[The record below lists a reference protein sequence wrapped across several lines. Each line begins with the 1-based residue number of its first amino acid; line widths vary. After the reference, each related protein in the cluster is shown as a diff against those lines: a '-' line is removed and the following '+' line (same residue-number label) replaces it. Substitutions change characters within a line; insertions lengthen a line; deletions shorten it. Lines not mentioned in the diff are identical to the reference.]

1 MSEDAEAAFAAVADE
16 LRVRILREL
25 WDADGPLSFSEL
37 RERVGV
43 RDSGRFNYHLGE
55 LRGRFV
61 EKDGDAGGYDLRFA
75 GRKLVGGLHSGAY
88 TEAAEPVGPQPV
100 DGSCVVCGGDLQ
112 AVYEDEHGTV
122 ECTDCGVSVIQ
133 TEVPPAFVDGRE
145 DDLAAAV
152 DGYVRTTLRSFLDGF
167 CPTCSGPT
175 GGRLTDAGEVG
186 PLADRDRLGPLAA
199 VTCERCGASFS
210 GLAAWVAIDHPAVLA
225 FYDDHDRSVR
235 ETPLWRLDWMTDAEW
250 VDGNG
255 SDDDD
260 DDRVVVVPV
269 ELDDEV
275 LRLTVAD
282 DLGVAAVERTETD

>member
-1 MSEDAEAAFAAVADE
+1 MNEDAEAAFAAVADE

-25 WDADGPLSFSEL
+25 WNADDTLSFSEL

-61 EKDGDAGGYDLRFA
+61 EKDEDAGGYDLRFA

-100 DGSCVVCGGDLQ
+100 DGSCVACGGDLE
-112 AVYEDEHGTV
+112 AVYEDQTGKV
-122 ECTDCGVSVIQ
+122 DCTDCEVTLIQ
-133 TEVPPAFVDGRE
+133 TGVPPAFVDGRE

-152 DGYVRTTLRSFLDGF
+152 DGYVRTTSRSFLDGF

-175 GGRLTDAGEVG
+175 GGRLEDSEYG
-186 PLADRDRLGPLAA
+186 PQA
-199 VTCERCGASFS
+199 VVECERCGASFY
-210 GLAAWVAIDHPAVLA
+210 GLAAWVGVDHPAVVS

-235 ETPLWRLDWMTDAEW
+235 DTELWRLDWLADAAW
-250 VDGNG
+250 VDGADG
-255 SDDDD
+255 
-260 DDRVVVVPV
+260 DRVTVTV
-269 ELDDEV
+269 ELDGEA

-282 DLGVAAVERTETD
+282 DLAATAVERTETD

>member
-25 WDADGPLSFSEL
+25 WDADEPLPFSEL

-61 EKDGDAGGYDLRFA
+61 EKDDDAGGYDLRFA

-88 TEAAEPVGPQPV
+88 TEETAPVGPQPV
-100 DGSCVVCGGDLQ
+100 DGACVACGGDLE
-112 AVYEDEHGTV
+112 AVYEDEHGKV
-122 ECTDCGVSVIQ
+122 DCTDCEVTLIQ

-175 GGRLTDAGEVG
+175 AGRLERGENDMG
-186 PLADRDRLGPLAA
+186 PTA
-199 VTCERCGASFS
+199 VVECERCGASFY
-210 GLAAWVAIDHPAVLA
+210 GLAAWVGVDHPAVLS

-235 ETPLWRLDWMTDAEW
+235 DTPLWHLDWLAESEW
-250 VDGNG
+250 VDGAAG
-255 SDDDD
+255 
-260 DDRVVVVPV
+260 DRATVTV
-269 ELDDEV
+269 ELDDER
-275 LRLTVAD
+275 LRLTVDAD
-282 DLGVAAVERTETD
+282 LAVTDAERAETD